1 MKFLSRKLRQ
11 KNGSSMLIAMVFMLF
26 CVFVGGSVLTA
37 ATANGSRVARLSQ
50 QQDFLN
56 QRSAALLVADELRD
70 PVGFSL
76 NMMIYDDVRV
86 ATEVEIGNGGTIF
99 VKPDGRVVT
108 TRTITF
114 RLPDGAVLT
123 PFQQVM
129 AELTVW
135 RYCRDH
141 NVSKDR
147 DIIKLINFPGIPGVT
162 DPGRQPLDYLWLQF
176 DLIAGDPREGSI
188 SASVKDRS
196 NAALADFSA
205 RYFIG
210 TGAEDLYDFSVDFGA
225 SSQLKVRRNAIS
237 STNPPL
243 QTEIITEWTNPDGSR
258 FPARVNTDA
267 KTMVVS
273 WQQPTIE
280 KGGAA

>member
-70 PVGFSL
+70 PDGFTM
-76 NMMIYDDVRV
+76 NMMIYDDTSV
-86 ATEVEIGNGGTIF
+86 ATEIEVGNGGVI
-99 VKPDGRVVT
+99 VDKPGGQVIT
-108 TRTITF
+108 SRTITF
-114 RLPDGAVLT
+114 RLPDGTSLT
-123 PFQQVM
+123 PFQRVM

-135 RYCRDH
+135 RYCRD
-141 NVSKDR
+141 NDVQDR
-147 DIIKLINFPGIPGVT
+147 KIVKLINFPIPSVMESGKC
-162 DPGRQPLDYLWLQF
+162 PMDYLWLKF
-176 DLIAGDPREGSI
+176 DLISGNPKEGSVTT
-188 SASVKDRS
+188 AVKNS
-196 NAALADFSA
+196 MNAPIADFQA
-205 RYFIG
+205 RYSIG

-225 SSQLKVRRNAIS
+225 SSQLQVRRNAIS

-243 QTEIITEWTNPDGSR
+243 HTEIITDWTYALGSK
-258 FPARVNTDA
+258 FPARVKTDA
-267 KTMVVS
+267 KTVVVS
-273 WQQPTIE
+273 WQQPMIE

>member
-70 PVGFSL
+70 PAGFTL
-76 NMMIYDDVRV
+76 NMMIYDDTSV
-86 ATEVEIGNGGTIF
+86 ATEIQVGNGGVI
-99 VKPDGRVVT
+99 VDKPGGQVVT
-108 TRTITF
+108 SRTITF
-114 RLPDGAVLT
+114 RLPDGTSLT
-123 PFQQVM
+123 PFQRVM

-135 RYCRDH
+135 RYCKD
-141 NVSKDR
+141 NAVSKDGALIR
-147 DIIKLINFPGIPGVT
+147 FINFWYGSDGSAKELT
-162 DPGRQPLDYLWLQF
+162 NLSEFWLQF
-176 DLIAGDPREGSI
+176 DLISGNPKEGSVTT
-188 SASVKDRS
+188 AVKNS
-196 NAALADFSA
+196 MNAPIADFQA
-205 RYFIG
+205 RYSIG

-225 SSQLKVRRNAIS
+225 SSQLQVRRNAIS
-237 STNPPL
+237 STNPSLHTEMITDRPL
-243 QTEIITEWTNPDGSR
+243 PDGSK
-258 FPARVNTDA
+258 FAARVNTDA
-267 KTMVVS
+267 KTIVVS
-273 WQQPTIE
+273 WQQPMIE